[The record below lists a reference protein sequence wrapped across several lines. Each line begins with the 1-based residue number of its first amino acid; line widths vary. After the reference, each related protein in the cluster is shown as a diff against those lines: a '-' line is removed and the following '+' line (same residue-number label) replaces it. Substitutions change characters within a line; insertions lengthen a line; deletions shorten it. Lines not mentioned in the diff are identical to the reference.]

1 MRWVKR
7 DKTFSGRFYS
17 SDPPGYR
24 KIVLLLLPFCWLAAF
39 GGRNRGHKMCRV
51 RTEGEDVPIEFEKG
65 ERGERKERKFF
76 LTTAVGKEIVVSPPP
91 LFLSLSPFLSQYLAA
106 GVRSFR
112 RRERNREKC
121 ILFSFP
127 PPPLLHPRCA
137 KGDVGGRDGTKFGN
151 FHNCRP
157 LRRRSNVGGSS
168 VALTTASS
176 PISREGNFKNRSC
189 CP

>member
-1 MRWVKR
+1 
-7 DKTFSGRFYS
+7 
-17 SDPPGYR
+17 
-24 KIVLLLLPFCWLAAF
+24 
-39 GGRNRGHKMCRV
+39 MCRV

-91 LFLSLSPFLSQYLAA
+91 LFLSLSPFLSQYLTA

-127 PPPLLHPRCA
+127 PPPPPPSPLRERRC
-137 KGDVGGRDGTKFGN
+137 GGKRDGTKFGN

>member
-51 RTEGEDVPIEFEKG
+51 RTEGEDVPTEFEKG
-65 ERGERKERKFF
+65 ERGERKERKLF

-91 LFLSLSPFLSQYLAA
+91 LFLSLSPFLSQYLTA

-127 PPPLLHPRCA
+127 PPPPPPS
-137 KGDVGGRDGTKFGN
+137 
-151 FHNCRP
+151 P
-157 LRRRSNVGGSS
+157 LRERRCGGKRWNKVRQFSQLSPPPPTLERRGKLSS
-168 VALTTASS
+168 THH
-176 PISREGNFKNRSC
+176 C
-189 CP
+189 

>member
-51 RTEGEDVPIEFEKG
+51 RAGRMSQLNSKREKG
-65 ERGERKERKFF
+65 GEERTKVF

-91 LFLSLSPFLSQYLAA
+91 LFLSLSPFLSQYLTA

-127 PPPLLHPRCA
+127 PPPPPPS
-137 KGDVGGRDGTKFGN
+137 
-151 FHNCRP
+151 P
-157 LRRRSNVGGSS
+157 LRERRCGGKRWNKVRQFSQLSPPPPTLERRGKLSS
-168 VALTTASS
+168 THH
-176 PISREGNFKNRSC
+176 C
-189 CP
+189 